1 MIQTICMDS
10 KDGFL
15 VIMVLQETMIKEKE
29 GMTLETEA
37 VQEALDMVEVVQE
50 ALDVVETQVV
60 EMTLPLVP
68 RQEEGNPPDH
78 HLPTLRRILSRI
90 CHQVLVTTIH
100 LGEKIH
106 IILDS

>member
-1 MIQTICMDS
+1 MI
-10 KDGFL
+10 F
-15 VIMVLQETMIKEKE
+15 QETMIQEKE
-29 GMTLETEA
+29 EIT
-37 VQEALDMVEVVQE
+37 LDMVGMVQE